1 MRNVLADVKQ
11 GSGDVEQRI
20 EAFGEAGKDAW
31 EAARDDLEEAFRRRA
46 SAYQDA
52 RESLENAGAP
62 EDGVNENGK
71 KPERPPPPS
80 VASSRR
86 LRPRERRGRAASPA
100 NGRGA
105 ALPPMGGL

>member
-1 MRNVLADVKQ
+1 MRNVLADVEE
-11 GSGDVEQRI
+11 GIGDVEQRI
-20 EAFGEAGKDAW
+20 GTFGEADEDAW

-71 KPERPPPPS
+71 RPSPPF
-80 VASSRR
+80 
-86 LRPRERRGRAASPA
+86 RPR
-100 NGRGA
+100 
-105 ALPPMGGL
+105 